1 MRIAIE
7 GFLREPAV
15 AVVGVSR
22 TRGFANGALRT
33 LRARGYR
40 VYPVNRE
47 ADAVEGEPC
56 HRSLAAVPERV
67 GAALVVVPPA
77 RAVEVVAECGRL
89 GIRHVWLQQGS
100 ESPEAIRLAGELGI
114 ALVHGACVLMY
125 AGPRGV
131 HRLHRWI
138 HDLRARP

>member
-1 MRIAIE
+1 
-7 GFLREPAV
+7 
-15 AVVGVSR
+15 
-22 TRGFANGALRT
+22 
-33 LRARGYR
+33 
-40 VYPVNRE
+40 
-47 ADAVEGEPC
+47 
-56 HRSLAAVPERV
+56 
-67 GAALVVVPPA
+67 VVVPPA
-77 RAVEVVAECGRL
+77 QAVEVVQECGRL